1 MSDFANK
8 WAESIALPFA
18 RRWWVLALRGLF
30 ALAFGL
36 IALAAPGVTMLSLVV
51 LFAVYA
57 LFDGVA
63 ELYLAA
69 QSARHGAGWRGWAP
83 LLAGGLVSLAAAAIA
98 MLSPGLSILVFVLVL
113 AFWSLVSGVMMIA
126 TAFQLDAAHG
136 KTWLIL
142 GGLASIVF
150 GVALAF
156 APMVGAVVLTW
167 WVGVFA
173 LATSAALFAMAYRLY
188 ARRLR

>member
-18 RRWWVLALRGLF
+18 RRWWVVALRGVF

-36 IALAAPGVTMLSLVV
+36 IALAAPGATMLSLVV

-69 QSARHGAGWRGWAP
+69 QSASGGAGWRGWAP

-98 MLSPGLSILVFVLVL
+98 MLSPGLTILVFVLVM
-113 AFWSLVSGVMMIA
+113 AFWSLVSGVAMIA

-136 KTWLIL
+136 KVWLIL

-156 APMVGAVVLTW
+156 APLVGAVVLTW

-173 LATSAALFAMAYRLY
+173 LAMSAALFAMAYRLY
-188 ARRLR
+188 SRRLR

>member
-18 RRWWVLALRGLF
+18 RRWWVVALRGVF

-36 IALAAPGVTMLSLVV
+36 IALAAPGATMLSLVV

-69 QSARHGAGWRGWAP
+69 QSASHGAGWRGWAP

-98 MLSPGLSILVFVLVL
+98 MLSPGLTILVFVLVM
-113 AFWSLVSGVMMIA
+113 AFWSLVSGVAMIA

-136 KTWLIL
+136 KVWLIL

-156 APMVGAVVLTW
+156 APLVGAVVLTW

-173 LATSAALFAMAYRLY
+173 LAMSAALFAMAYRLY
-188 ARRLR
+188 SRRLR